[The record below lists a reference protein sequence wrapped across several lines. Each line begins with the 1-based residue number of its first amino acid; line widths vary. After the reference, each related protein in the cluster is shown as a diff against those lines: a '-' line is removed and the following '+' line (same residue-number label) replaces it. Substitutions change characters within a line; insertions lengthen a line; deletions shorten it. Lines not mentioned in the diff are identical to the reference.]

1 MRLNKRSAQ
10 RIMSVTARNAST
22 IDGRVDVPL
31 ANHPPV
37 DGSLFKLEA
46 LQSRRAGEPHA
57 VVEGNDG
64 FRQWMDAI
72 HDCAGEVL

>member
-1 MRLNKRSAQ
+1 
-10 RIMSVTARNAST
+10 MSVTARNAST

-37 DGSLFKLEA
+37 DGSLFELEA
-46 LQSRRAGEPHA
+46 LQSRRAGEPHSF
-57 VVEGNDG
+57 VEGNDG

-72 HDCAGEVL
+72 HDCAGEVLEQKLRESR